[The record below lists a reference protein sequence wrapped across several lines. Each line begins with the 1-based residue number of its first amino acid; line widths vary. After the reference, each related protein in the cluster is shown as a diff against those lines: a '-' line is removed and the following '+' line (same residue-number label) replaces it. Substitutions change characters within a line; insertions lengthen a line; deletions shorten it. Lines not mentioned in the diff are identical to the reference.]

1 MFKVS
6 KYPYTEFTI
15 LSFRS
20 IDSTWQDFWLL
31 LMVLWKQ
38 ALTMTV
44 SEKHEHFV
52 YKSLLCGMCFHVTQK
67 YFLHQL
73 DSKSP
78 DSLVDKQTHQPTL
91 ELF

>member
-1 MFKVS
+1 
-6 KYPYTEFTI
+6 
-15 LSFRS
+15 
-20 IDSTWQDFWLL
+20 
-31 LMVLWKQ
+31 
-38 ALTMTV
+38 MTV